1 MTEIDRKTAFFEAL
15 LHHTPVDRR
24 AFVRRAAALSLAG
37 PAAFRHSLGGSAL
50 AQDATPAASTQ
61 KGGEGTLIVTV
72 GGDPLTFNPN
82 FQVDDNAF
90 VPACNIYNTL
100 VTLDSSYAVLP
111 ELAKSWETSEDGL
124 KITFALVD
132 NAKWHDGQPV
142 TSTDVKY
149 TFDQVRA
156 NESAV
161 AASLLSAVASIDAP
175 DPATLVLNLSQ
186 PSASL
191 VSFLGW
197 YGTFILPAHIY
208 DRTDWTTNPANQTPV
223 GSGPFKFVSY
233 APGASIELA
242 ANVDYWGEGPF
253 VDRLVFSIVPDPNTA
268 IQSLLNGETDVLTV
282 SPPRSQIATL
292 EQTDGITVT
301 VLPIPSFYYLQMNLK
316 REQTSN
322 LDVRRGISLA
332 INRQQIV
339 DVALGGYSK
348 VATTFYPTEIPWA
361 ANTNPDAMV
370 PQYDPE
376 AAKAALDA
384 AGFPLN
390 GDSRFKLTF
399 IHFTLGSE
407 YADIA
412 AIIKQNL
419 EDVGIAVEIVALE
432 IGAFSDRA
440 LAGDFDL
447 NVISG
452 LWGPDPENLKIR
464 VGTGGAVNTSFYSN
478 PEVDKLLDEG
488 STITDTEARA
498 AKYWEVQRILAQDLP
513 ISPLA
518 TQVLFYPH
526 ADRVH
531 GLPFDEGIGR
541 TGLNRF
547 TITTIED

>member
-1 MTEIDRKTAFFEAL
+1 MTDSDRKTAFFEEL
-15 LHHTPVDRR
+15 LRHTPVDRR
-24 AFVRRAAALSLAG
+24 AFVQRAAALGLAG
-37 PAAFRHSLGGSAL
+37 PAALRLGGSAL
-50 AQDATPAASTQ
+50 AQDATPAISTQ

-72 GGDPLTFNPN
+72 GGDPLSFNPN

-90 VPACNIYNTL
+90 VPCCNIYNTL

-111 ELAKSWETSEDGL
+111 ELAKSWETSADGL
-124 KITFALVD
+124 KITFTLVD

-149 TFDQVRA
+149 TFDTIIA
-156 NESAV
+156 NPSASASSLFSAV
-161 AASLLSAVASIDAP
+161 DTIETPDAT
-175 DPATLVLNLSQ
+175 TLVLNMKQ

-191 VSFLGW
+191 VSFMGW
-197 YGTFILPAHIY
+197 YGTVILPAHVY
-208 DRTDWTTNPANQTPV
+208 DGTDWTTNPANQSPI

-233 APGASIELA
+233 APGANIELG
-242 ANVDYWGEGPF
+242 ANLDYWGEGPF
-253 VDRLVFSIVPDPNTA
+253 VDRLVFNIVPDPNTA
-268 IQSLLNGETDVLTV
+268 VQSLLNGETDVLTV

-292 EQTDGITVT
+292 EQSEGVGVIN
-301 VLPIPSFYYLQMNLK
+301 LPIPSFYYLQMNLN
-316 REQTSN
+316 REFTKN
-322 LDVRRGISLA
+322 LDVRRAISMA

-339 DVALGGYSK
+339 DIALGGYSA

-361 ANTNPDAMV
+361 ANTNPDAAV
-370 PQYDPE
+370 PQFDAE

-390 GDSRFKLTF
+390 GDTRFKLTF
-399 IHFTLGSE
+399 IHFTLGAE
-407 YADIA
+407 YADMA

-419 EDVGIAVEIVALE
+419 EDVGIEVEIVALE
-432 IGAFSDRA
+432 IGAFSERA

-478 PEVDKLLDEG
+478 PEVDRLLEEG
-488 STITDTEARA
+488 SAVTDQSARA
-498 AKYWEVQRILAQDLP
+498 EKYFEVQRILAQDLP
-513 ISPLA
+513 ISPLV

-526 ADRVH
+526 SDRVG
-531 GLPFDEGIGR
+531 GLPYDEGIGR
-541 TGLNRF
+541 VGLNRF
-547 TITTIED
+547 SVTTIED

>member
-1 MTEIDRKTAFFEAL
+1 MTDVDRKTAFFEEL
-15 LHHTPVDRR
+15 LRHTPVDRR
-24 AFVRRAAALSLAG
+24 AFVQRAAALGLAG
-37 PAAFRHSLGGSAL
+37 PAALRLGGTAL
-50 AQDATPAASTQ
+50 AQDATPAISTQ

-72 GGDPLTFNPN
+72 GGDPLSFNPN

-90 VPACNIYNTL
+90 IPACNIFNTL

-111 ELAKSWETSEDGL
+111 ELAKSWETSEDGQT
-124 KITFALVD
+124 ITFTLVD

-149 TFDQVRA
+149 TFDTIIA
-156 NESAV
+156 NASAT
-161 AASLLSAVASIDAP
+161 ASSFFAAVASIDAP
-175 DPATLVLNLSQ
+175 DPTTLVLNMKQ

-191 VSFLGW
+191 ISFLGW

-208 DRTDWTTNPANQTPV
+208 DGTDWTTNPANQQPV
-223 GSGPFKFVSY
+223 GSGPFKFASY
-233 APGASIELA
+233 APGASIEFD
-242 ANVDYWGEGPF
+242 ANLDYWGEGPY
-253 VDRLVFSIVPDPNTA
+253 VDRLVFNIVPDPNTA
-268 IQSLLNGETDVLTV
+268 LQSLLNGETDVLTV

-292 EQTDGITVT
+292 EQTDGISVI
-301 VLPIPSFYYLQMNLK
+301 VLPIPSFYYVQMNLK
-316 REQTSN
+316 REYTSN
-322 LDVRRGISLA
+322 LEVRRAISMA
-332 INRQQIV
+332 ISRQQIV
-339 DVALGGYSK
+339 DVALGGYSS

-370 PQYDPE
+370 PQFDPE

-399 IHFTLGSE
+399 IHFTLGAE
-407 YADIA
+407 YADMA

-419 EDVGIAVEIVALE
+419 EDVGIECEIVALE
-432 IGAFSDRA
+432 IGAFSERA

-488 STITDTEARA
+488 STVTDTEARA
-498 AKYWEVQRILAQDLP
+498 EKYWEVQRILAQDLP
-513 ISPLA
+513 ISPLV

-526 ADRVH
+526 SDRVS

-541 TGLNRF
+541 VGLNRF
-547 TITTIED
+547 SVTTIDE